1 MGVVD
6 RSVLLEALFKMAS
19 FQNFGIVLCV
29 GLLVVL
35 PPLAECRTA
44 GSWKRLLKQM
54 TTSSI
59 EEDYP
64 SPTDYPYPSSEE
76 DEAVPLHPSPNRIG
90 WIEGEIPVNLDD
102 VEEGNVGGCGGGIY
116 WTGLCDYTKNEIL
129 RLHNKYRA
137 TVAMGRE
144 SRGGGLPAAS
154 DMREMEWDESLEA
167 HAHYWAATCPSGH
180 SHTSGMGENIHWG
193 CYRSHQDKSD
203 ACDNMPQESLT
214 GWFDKEIKYFHP
226 YYIDPFKY
234 KSAFG
239 HMSQVAWAKSDKLG
253 CGLAHF
259 NKAICGDSFPYS
271 TVVVCNYGPQGNVIG
286 GTMYEKGDP
295 CTSCASYDVHCY
307 NHGLCG
313 P

>member
-64 SPTDYPYPSSEE
+64 SPSSEE

-90 WIEGEIPVNLDD
+90 WIEGEIPVNLND

-116 WTGLCDYTKNEIL
+116 WSGFSQSAKDEIL

-137 TVAMGRE
+137 TVAKGQE

-154 DMREMEWDESLEA
+154 NMRLMEWDDDLEA
-167 HAHYWAATCPSGH
+167 HAQDWANTCPS
-180 SHTSGMGENIHWG
+180 
-193 CYRSHQDKSD
+193 
-203 ACDNMPQESLT
+203 
-214 GWFDKEIKYFHP
+214 
-226 YYIDPFKY
+226 
-234 KSAFG
+234 
-239 HMSQVAWAKSDKLG
+239 
-253 CGLAHF
+253 
-259 NKAICGDSFPYS
+259 
-271 TVVVCNYGPQGNVIG
+271 
-286 GTMYEKGDP
+286 
-295 CTSCASYDVHCY
+295 
-307 NHGLCG
+307 
-313 P
+313 